1 MGAWHP
7 HTPINRSYRTYEEWK
22 HVKEWLECSDKWV
35 LTVPMRNGNSACGS
49 SPMVVRLSSYRTYEE
64 WKRTNPTENSVFETS
79 SYRTYE
85 EWKRINLG
93 LYGAS
98 FNWFLPYL
106 WGMETYSESGKDIKR
121 VRVLTV
127 PMRNGNL
134 VFFNFFSKT
143 SAVLTVP
150 MRNGNFFPNKVKIN
164 QIISSYRTYEE
175 WKQYYLHSFE
185 YRKSRSY
192 RTYEEWKRFSFSAL
206 RRSVCWVLTVP
217 MRNGNYSSSDK
228 PTPPRTFLPYLWGM
242 ETWICGWDVQVLEG
256 FLPYLWGM
264 ETWI

>member
-1 MGAWHP
+1 
-7 HTPINRSYRTYEEWK
+7 
-22 HVKEWLECSDKWV
+22 
-35 LTVPMRNGNSACGS
+35 
-49 SPMVVRLSSYRTYEE
+49 
-64 WKRTNPTENSVFETS
+64 
-79 SYRTYE
+79 
-85 EWKRINLG
+85 
-93 LYGAS
+93 
-98 FNWFLPYL
+98 
-106 WGMETYSESGKDIKR
+106 METYSESGKDIKR

-206 RRSVCWVLTVP
+206 RRSVC
-217 MRNGNYSSSDK
+217 
-228 PTPPRTFLPYLWGM
+228 
-242 ETWICGWDVQVLEG
+242 
-256 FLPYLWGM
+256 
-264 ETWI
+264 